1 MGISLNGL
9 TPAGTYPGLIKTGD
23 NTAISGT
30 LKTLSDGNGNDL
42 PMAVSTTAVNFTG
55 DVLKNGLP
63 LATPPS
69 GVSGAIQFS
78 DGSAFASD
86 AANFFWDDTNKSLG
100 IGGLGV
106 PAQINLKR
114 SSDGGRIGYIKGEGN
129 GVLIS
134 TDSSL
139 HQLIV
144 SNRGIGIGI
153 GAVLATA
160 RLQVKGSGTTTATTS
175 LLVEN
180 SAGTQLLKVTDN
192 GETTI
197 GNVIILGGATKSN
210 VIQAQYIN
218 TFTNSFSVMET
229 NPTTGNARFYQFVS
243 VGKTTDPV
251 ASAALEVVSTSK
263 GFLPPRMTTTEKN
276 AIASPAAG
284 LVLYD
289 STTNKLQCYN
299 GSTWNDLF

>member
-1 MGISLNGL
+1 ME
-9 TPAGTYPGLIKTGD
+9 
-23 NTAISGT
+23 
-30 LKTLSDGNGNDL
+30 
-42 PMAVSTTAVNFTG
+42 VSTTGVNFTNNLTQG
-55 DVLKNGLP
+55 GTALQPVLVSGTNIKTINGASLLGSGNIP
-63 LATPPS
+63 VVTSPS
-69 GVSGAIQFS
+69 GVAGAIQFS
-78 DGSAFASD
+78 NGSAFASD
-86 AANFFWDDTNKSLG
+86 AANLFWDDVNKR
-100 IGGLGV
+100 LGV
-106 PAQINLKR
+106 RTNTPTRNLQV
-114 SSDGGRIGYIKGEGN
+114 N
-129 GVLIS
+129 
-134 TDSSL
+134 
-139 HQLIV
+139 
-144 SNRGIGIGI
+144 GI
-153 GAVLATA
+153 GAFINSDGNTALYATNSNTGVSSVLHANCGSANMYFGGFGLLTNSDSTFGQLTTLGA
-160 RLQVKGSGTTTATTS
+160 RVGIKGSGSTSATTS
-175 LLVEN
+175 LLVQN

-276 AIASPAAG
+276 AIASPATG